1 MFNGYFQMKILP
13 LKNKQKQ
20 QKAYKMHVHD
30 EGSDSQPIWLV
41 PIICSVLNSLSEG
54 TFHYI

>member
-30 EGSDSQPIWLV
+30 EGSDSQPI
-41 PIICSVLNSLSEG
+41 
-54 TFHYI
+54 